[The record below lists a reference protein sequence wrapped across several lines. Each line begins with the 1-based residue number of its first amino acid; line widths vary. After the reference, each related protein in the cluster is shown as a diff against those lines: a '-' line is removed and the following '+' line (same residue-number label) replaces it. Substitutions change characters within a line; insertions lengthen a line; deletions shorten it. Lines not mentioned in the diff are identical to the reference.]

1 MPVSSE
7 IAVPSGNLG
16 DWPLQEL
23 APVPFGDGVF
33 NRSRDAASLYKL
45 APSFVR
51 KPWGVTGGLPGPQDC
66 QPLGEIV
73 FTEDDP
79 ALIVKWL
86 QTSEPLSVQVHPT
99 GVGGGPRKSEWWY
112 ITDAQPGAYLYL
124 GVNQQV
130 GAAEL
135 ERRARDGSILHILQ
149 RIEPKAGESYL
160 VPAGT
165 IHALGPGLTVLEVQE
180 PCDITYRLYDYGRDR
195 PLHIAESLEAAIRE
209 RRPVVSEPAAATPFR
224 IKLLALAA
232 GEAYTLQADDA
243 YLSVLSGSGTF
254 DGRTFAATECWRS
267 RGETHIAADAPT
279 RLLLAEAVDTNT
291 LTCGDLFHA

>member
-1 MPVSSE
+1 MLVSSE
-7 IAVPSGNLG
+7 IAVTSGDLG
-16 DWPLQEL
+16 DGPLQEL
-23 APVPFGDGVF
+23 ARVPFEDSALPFG
-33 NRSRDAASLYKL
+33 RDATSLYRL
-45 APSFVR
+45 EPSYVR
-51 KPWGVTGGLPGPQDC
+51 KLWGVTGGLPGPKDS

-99 GVGGGPRKSEWWY
+99 GVNGGPRKSEWWF
-112 ITDAQPGAYLYL
+112 ITEARPGAYLYL
-124 GVNQQV
+124 GINQQI

-135 ERRARDGSILHILQ
+135 ERRARDGSILDVLQ
-149 RIEPKAGESYL
+149 RIEPRAGESYL

-195 PLHIAESLEAAIRE
+195 PLHIAESLDAAIRE
-209 RRPVVSEPAAATPFR
+209 RRAIVSEPAAATPFR
-224 IKLLALAA
+224 IKLLTLAA
-232 GEAYTLQADDA
+232 GGTHALKAGDV
-243 YLSVLSGSGTF
+243 YLSVLSGSGMF
-254 DGRTFAATECWRS
+254 DGRAFAATECWRS
-267 RGETHIAADAPT
+267 RGETHIAATAPT
-279 RLLLAEAVDTNT
+279 RLLLAEPVDTDT